1 VFEGVFNLPG
11 ALEADH
17 TDGQV
22 SETREG
28 MVGVPRVGWVASSG
42 QAVSRVCGFRC
53 RCPSAPVPRTWA
65 WRYAA
70 VAFPLDVVASMRS
83 CSRLIHFPMRSNSSR
98 RITLAVAACGK
109 SIPSAALAQ
118 VLQFLILPRPRS
130 ST

>member
-1 VFEGVFNLPG
+1 VFEGVFNPPG
-11 ALEADH
+11 AIEADH

-28 MVGVPRVGWVASSG
+28 MVGVPRVGWVGILPPSG
-42 QAVSRVCGFRC
+42 IAGVVDFVFD
-53 RCPSAPVPRTWA
+53 APVPRTWA
-65 WRYAA
+65 WRYAG
-70 VAFPLDVVASMRS
+70 VAFPLDVLVSMS
-83 CSRLIHFPMRSNSSR
+83 AYSRLILFPMRSNSSR
-98 RITLAVAACGK
+98 RMTPAVAACGK